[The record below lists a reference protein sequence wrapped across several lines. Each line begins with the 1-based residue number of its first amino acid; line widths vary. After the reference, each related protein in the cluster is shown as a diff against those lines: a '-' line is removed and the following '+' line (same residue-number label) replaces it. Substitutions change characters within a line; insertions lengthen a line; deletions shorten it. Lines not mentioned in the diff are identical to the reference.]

1 MTMWLTLFC
10 RVGVGVG
17 AGVGVGVGVGDGT
30 GGGVGV
36 GVGLDVGVGVGLGIP
51 GTWLAPEVETFPLPQ
66 PASKVN
72 VMNEL
77 ARTKTGRDNTLAT
90 LILAH
95 AKCDLETCVSN
106 ALASELHIFC
116 FDEMPH
122 SSSWRSRCISLS
134 RAQKLYGRFAISS
147 HDRGAF
153 CCEGEIKSE
162 LEQD

>member
-17 AGVGVGVGVGDGT
+17 AGAGVGVGVGVGP

-51 GTWLAPEVETFPLPQ
+51 GTWLAPEVETFPPPQ

-72 VMNEL
+72 VMNKL

-95 AKCDLETCVSN
+95 AKCDLESFVSN
-106 ALASELHIFC
+106 ALAPELHIFC
-116 FDEMPH
+116 IDEMQL
-122 SSSWRSRCISLS
+122 SSSWPLHCVNLS
-134 RAQKLYGRFAISS
+134 RAQKLYGLFAICS
-147 HDRGAF
+147 HDRRSRLLLR
-153 CCEGEIKSE
+153 GENQK
-162 LEQD
+162 